1 MDPAVWAKDQG
12 CAYLTKINGPV
23 IRINPE
29 ELHFNDIAFVDE
41 IYASGGRKRDKQT
54 HYLNFVAGPISLAAF
69 SAREHNLHRL
79 RRGALNKFFSRT
91 QIAKL
96 EPTIRLLVEQLCD
109 KMIRLGAQP
118 VDLNVA
124 YSCFSADVV
133 SGICFG
139 EAFGFVTQESWEPNF
154 KIALQALLGPMYI
167 FRFLS
172 PVRYLANAAPAIG
185 KWFGKDIRLML
196 EQSNQLLP
204 ARIIKAREDYSS
216 GSKTDQPSLFAALI
230 DSSLPEEEKTV
241 HRLSG
246 EGFSMTAAGTETT
259 AWTLSVITFH
269 LLNRPQVLARLTTE
283 LEEANALSLSWF
295 ELEKLGYLNAVIME
309 GLRHSYGVAPRSP
322 RIAPDETLTYRGQFK
337 GHNIVYTIP
346 PGTPMGMSS
355 AITNHNED
363 VFPEPYEF
371 IPERWLGL
379 RREQAAQIGKP
390 HDFFLE
396 GQSSVRWN
404 EPCILQSLPGNI
416 HTDPTGDTADE
427 VIAFMKILDIS
438 AAFAPANKVNG
449 MHCVYISSSRS
460 KYFESHA
467 KKFSLKLAQTA
478 LGRLRIL
485 SSTTGG
491 SDTNAVIRWAI
502 LDRGKSLT
510 RTEIERRKNV
520 GESGRSEQAE
530 KESPSQRSS
539 GKGSLGAWKSS
550 LCGRIQRLSPNLSD
564 AQVEYLGTM
573 SSFDVR
579 FLHSL
584 IPADPRITRVH
595 SLMTFVLHMKAGH
608 VALGRKK
615 EEKKTSGGVALLC
628 NDAVIATTP

>member
-1 MDPAVWAKDQG
+1 MKDFPQLLVYG
-12 CAYLTKINGPV
+12 WTAWKGFVSEISIVHVLGLWLGYHVVLALYNISPFHPLSHFPGPKLASATFLYEAWFDLVKGGRFTNEIKRLHAIYGIVLPCPV

-109 KMIRLGAQP
+109 KMIRLGRREVHLGHESPKLIGNRGSAGRFERGIQLLLRRCCLG
-118 VDLNVA
+118 DLL
-124 YSCFSADVV
+124 
-133 SGICFG
+133 
-139 EAFGFVTQESWEPNF
+139 W
-154 KIALQALLGPMYI
+154 
-167 FRFLS
+167 
-172 PVRYLANAAPAIG
+172 YLANAAPAIG

-379 RREQAAQIGKP
+379 
-390 HDFFLE
+390 
-396 GQSSVRWN
+396 
-404 EPCILQSLPGNI
+404 
-416 HTDPTGDTADE
+416 DE
-427 VIAFMKILDIS
+427 
-438 AAFAPANKVNG
+438 
-449 MHCVYISSSRS
+449 S
-460 KYFESHA
+460 K
-467 KKFSLKLAQTA
+467 
-478 LGRLRIL
+478 
-485 SSTTGG
+485 
-491 SDTNAVIRWAI
+491 
-502 LDRGKSLT
+502 
-510 RTEIERRKNV
+510 RRKLENHMT
-520 GESGRSEQAE
+520 SFS
-530 KESPSQRSS
+530 
-539 GKGSLGAWKSS
+539 KGSRQCVG
-550 LCGRIQRLSPNLSD
+550 
-564 AQVEYLGTM
+564 
-573 SSFDVR
+573 
-579 FLHSL
+579 
-584 IPADPRITRVH
+584 
-595 SLMTFVLHMKAGH
+595 MK
-608 VALGRKK
+608 
-615 EEKKTSGGVALLC
+615 
-628 NDAVIATTP
+628 